1 MSNLINEINAEN
13 ILIDVQEL
21 NRLELIAE
29 LEMGIYEASYWSFDD
44 LVNLVVELRL
54 EALPDGPLQMNI
66 RQIFLDQDGV
76 LADFESG
83 LTKALGYKVDLKSKK
98 DVYDKE
104 KRKLTAQRLFRNLK
118 PLPDAWKLVD

>member
-54 EALPDGPLQMNI
+54 EALPDGPL
-66 RQIFLDQDGV
+66 
-76 LADFESG
+76 
-83 LTKALGYKVDLKSKK
+83 
-98 DVYDKE
+98 
-104 KRKLTAQRLFRNLK
+104 
-118 PLPDAWKLVD
+118 